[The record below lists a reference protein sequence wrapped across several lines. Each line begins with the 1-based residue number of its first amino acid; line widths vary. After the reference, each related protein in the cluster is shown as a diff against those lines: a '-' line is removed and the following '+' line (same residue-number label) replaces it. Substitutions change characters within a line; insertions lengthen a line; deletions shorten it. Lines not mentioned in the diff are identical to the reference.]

1 MFYLLHKHQWNTKPF
16 PLIIFWCE
24 KLVKGAI
31 YYVAIATVIFLDV
44 NFDMWRYQVFARKFS
59 RYFIGVYIIR
69 VVSSVYWLILTSSLP
84 REKPHALIVSDG
96 LGQDL
101 RSKNK
106 QEWEM
111 GGGLRDILTFFSFLW
126 LKISVGYFLIIKC
139 WPLNNNAL
147 FLLR

>member
-16 PLIIFWCE
+16 PLIIFG
-24 KLVKGAI
+24 VKGAI

-84 REKPHALIVSDG
+84 GEKPLMLLLFRTVLAKTSAARINTCG
-96 LGQDL
+96 
-101 RSKNK
+101 K
-106 QEWEM
+106 W
-111 GGGLRDILTFFSFLW
+111 GGGLRDFLTFFSFLW

-139 WPLNNNAL
+139 RPLNINAI
-147 FLLR
+147 FLIR